1 MNDAAAHDRQFEL
14 AGSKINVGRF
24 TYGITSIR
32 IHTYEQNAA
41 LNIGSFC
48 CLATEI
54 NILLG
59 GEHHTRTFSTY
70 PFGHPRFLNELGGE
84 SIKPFSGTRG
94 DVNIGHDVWIGFGA
108 TILSGVTIGSGAVIA
123 ARATVVNDVA
133 PYAVVGGTPARAIR
147 SRFHPDV
154 VKLLLELQ
162 WWSLPASVIK
172 EISHLLYSVEPTEAI
187 VTDLVRRYRG
197 TPRSQALGAA

>member
-24 TYGITSIR
+24 TYGITSVK
-32 IHTYEQNAA
+32 IHTYEQKAA

-59 GEHHTRTFSTY
+59 GEHKTTTFSMY

-84 SIKPFSGTRG
+84 NIKPFSGTRG

-108 TILSGVTIGSGAVIA
+108 TILSGVTIGSGTVIA
-123 ARATVVNDVA
+123 ARATVVKDVA
-133 PYAVVGGTPARAIR
+133 PYQIVGGTPAKAIR
-147 SRFHPDV
+147 SRFDPKIV
-154 VKLLLELQ
+154 ALLLELQ
-162 WWSLPASVIK
+162 WWSLPLSSIK
-172 EISHLLYSVEPTEAI
+172 EISHILYSVEPTEAI
-187 VTDLVRRYRG
+187 VTDLLRRYRSAA
-197 TPRSQALGAA
+197 PSRGAA